1 MSDQSRTVIFVSDL
15 SCRALCRYQIV
26 FVECVGHIESDSRCQ
41 MGEVSDRSIVG
52 VRSDMQGQINV
63 RSAM

>member
-1 MSDQSRTVIFVSDL
+1 MSDPTYKVSL
-15 SCRALCRYQIV
+15 MSGRPC
-26 FVECVGHIESDSRCQ
+26 SDSRCQ